1 MKKYHIYYEMHM
13 PSLDCEK
20 TDDTLCEVE
29 YGNVTEG
36 RLLEAIT
43 AILSDPARSSVTI
56 TRCNDEH

>member
-1 MKKYHIYYEMHM
+1 MKKYHIDYEMHM

-29 YGNVTEG
+29 YGDVSEG

-43 AILSDPARSSVTI
+43 AILADPVRDNVII